1 MILLLDNYDSFTYN
15 IYQYVSDEGEEVH
28 VYRND
33 AISIKEVERLAP
45 EAIILSPGPGLPA
58 ASGICLELVSHF
70 HQKIPIL
77 GICLGHQAIAE
88 ALGGSLRKAKL
99 MKHGKTSLI
108 THKNSGLFRNLSQ
121 PLEVM
126 RYHSYVVEK
135 KTLPHALE
143 ITAESLEDGEI
154 MAIKHQSLPLY
165 GVQFHPESIG
175 TTEGRNV
182 IRNFLE
188 GIREEF
194 SYETISRET
203 N

>member
-15 IYQYVSDEGEEVH
+15 IYQYVSEEGEEVH

-33 AISIKEVERLAP
+33 AISIQEVERLAP
-45 EAIILSPGPGLPA
+45 VAIILSPGPGLPA
-58 ASGICLELVSHF
+58 ASGICLELVSYF
-70 HQKIPIL
+70 YQKIPIL

-88 ALGGSLRKAKL
+88 ALGGSLRKAKQ

-108 THKNSGLFRNLSQ
+108 THQNSGLFRNLSQ

-135 KTLPHALE
+135 NTLPHVFE
-143 ITAESLEDGEI
+143 ITAVSLEDGEI

-182 IRNFLE
+182 IRNFLK

>member
-33 AISIKEVERLAP
+33 AISIQEVERLAP

-135 KTLPHALE
+135 NTLPHSFE

-154 MAIKHQSLPLY
+154 MAIKHQTLPLY

>member
-15 IYQYVSDEGEEVH
+15 IYQYVSEEGEEVQ

-33 AISIKEVERLAP
+33 AISIQEVERLAP

-58 ASGICLELVSHF
+58 ASGICLELVSYF

-88 ALGGSLRKAKL
+88 ALGGSLRKAKQ

-108 THKNSGLFRNLSQ
+108 THQNSGLFRNLSQ

-135 KTLPHALE
+135 NTLPHVFE
-143 ITAESLEDGEI
+143 ITAVSLEDGEI

-182 IRNFLE
+182 IRNFLK

>member
-1 MILLLDNYDSFTYN
+1 LILLLDNYDSFTYN
-15 IYQYVSDEGEEVH
+15 IYQYVSEEGEEVQ

-33 AISIKEVERLAP
+33 AISIQEVERLAP

-58 ASGICLELVSHF
+58 ASGICLELVSYF

-88 ALGGSLRKAKL
+88 ALGGSLRKAKQ

-108 THKNSGLFRNLSQ
+108 THQNSGLFHNLSQ

-135 KTLPHALE
+135 NTLPHVFE

-182 IRNFLE
+182 IRNFLK

>member
-1 MILLLDNYDSFTYN
+1 LILLLDNYDSFTYN
-15 IYQYVSDEGEEVH
+15 IYQYVSEEGEEVH

-33 AISIKEVERLAP
+33 AISIQEVERLAP

-135 KTLPHALE
+135 NTLPHAFE

>member
-15 IYQYVSDEGEEVH
+15 IYQYVSEEGEEVH

-33 AISIKEVERLAP
+33 AISIQEVERLAP

-58 ASGICLELVSHF
+58 ASGICLELVSYF

-88 ALGGSLRKAKL
+88 ALGGSLRKAKQ

-108 THKNSGLFRNLSQ
+108 THQNSRLFHNLSQ
-121 PLEVM
+121 PLEAM

-135 KTLPHALE
+135 NTLPHVFE

-182 IRNFLE
+182 IRNFLK

>member
-15 IYQYVSDEGEEVH
+15 IYQYVSEEGEEVQ

-33 AISIKEVERLAP
+33 AISIQEVEHLAP
-45 EAIILSPGPGLPA
+45 KAIILSPGPGLPA
-58 ASGICLELVSHF
+58 ASGICLELVSYF

-88 ALGGSLRKAKL
+88 ALGGSLRKAKQ

-108 THKNSGLFRNLSQ
+108 THQNSGLFRNLSQ

-135 KTLPHALE
+135 NTLPHAFE

-188 GIREEF
+188 DIREEF